1 MSDEKIEVAFTAQL
15 QDLLT
20 GLGKA
25 QSSVKEAT
33 EGMTGSVSDLAET
46 FEKMG
51 GAAVA
56 LAGVGLAFEAL
67 KIGVDYVK
75 EAAEQTRELAESFKN
90 LGYETGASL
99 QDLNAY
105 TMAMEMSGGKVGDL
119 EHLMV
124 GMQRGIKANS
134 AALVANGVAANEA
147 ALKGMTFEE
156 YLTKVS
162 HIADEMATPTDREQ
176 FLIQALGRSGATAG
190 QQIKELVEHMEAAHK
205 LSEQGG
211 IITDKGL
218 LQLEE
223 SKQATARLQIAQ
235 QQYAANVSTWATDI
249 GNWFTNAHAGWI
261 QQESDVAEVSRLLQT
276 GQLGNLKYGQSL
288 MDLIP
293 QMKAVREEWAKL
305 GSSDHDVGAGPKPGT
320 QADISDKEIEA
331 QKKAAAERQ
340 KAAEAAAKEEERIQ
354 EAADESLVREHGEM
368 IKYKA
373 NLDKQAAAEA
383 AALAKEG
390 MNQAER
396 DAKVLAENLKAQ
408 DKAILAVKEQHL
420 AEWKAKQDAANKAME
435 DANKRVIKEMT
446 QGWADG
452 LVMMANHQLTFSEGV
467 KGALV
472 QMGQVFEKTMADM
485 AVQWAENQA
494 KNLAISLETHMQK
507 NLLSAKTAAG
517 EAWESA
523 AAIPYVGWI
532 MAPAAAAAAFTGVM
546 AFAEGGWDRVPS
558 DQVAMIHKNEMVL
571 PASIAEPVRQMA
583 AAGGGG
589 GQTVHIH
596 AMDAP
601 SVQALFRRHQG
612 SLMSVIGEAM
622 RNGRTR

>member
-51 GAAVA
+51 GAAIA

-67 KIGVDYVK
+67 KEGVSYVK

-211 IITDKGL
+211 IITDKAL

-223 SKQATARLQIAQ
+223 SKAATARLEIAQ
-235 QQYAANVSTWATDI
+235 QQYAANVSSWATNI
-249 GNWFTNAHAGWI
+249 GNWFKNAHAGWLE
-261 QQESDVAEVSRLLQT
+261 QESDLAAVTHLMNT
-276 GQLGNLKYGQSL
+276 GQMQNLRYGQSL
-288 MDLIP
+288 VDLIP
-293 QMKAVREEWAKL
+293 QMKAMREEWAKL
-305 GSSDHDVGAGPKPGT
+305 GSSSNDVGAGPRPGELH
-320 QADISDKEIEA
+320 DKEKPKKEKSAKEVDPQIAWQLDIANDLEA
-331 QKKAAAERQ
+331 QKTLAQKTGDAERAANLKAYNAQMAAMAKGEAAMELDTAKDLEKGKENAEKQAMAIREQNLAEWQAKQ
-340 KAAEAAAKEEERIQ
+340 KAAFKEQERGYRDLLNGMTQNWDQAIHMMLHGQLTLSDGFRGAMKQMGDQLEQTLITMGLNWAKAMLLQ
-354 EAADESLVREHGEM
+354 AVMSKESHATQV
-368 IKYKA
+368 
-373 NLDKQAAAEA
+373 
-383 AALAKEG
+383 
-390 MNQAER
+390 MN
-396 DAKVLAENLKAQ
+396 DAK
-408 DKAILAVKEQHL
+408 
-420 AEWKAKQDAANKAME
+420 
-435 DANKRVIKEMT
+435 
-446 QGWADG
+446 
-452 LVMMANHQLTFSEGV
+452 
-467 KGALV
+467 
-472 QMGQVFEKTMADM
+472 
-485 AVQWAENQA
+485 
-494 KNLAISLETHMQK
+494 
-507 NLLSAKTAAG
+507 
-517 EAWESA
+517 SA
-523 AAIPYVGWI
+523 AAGAYNAVVGIPYVGPFL
-532 MAPAAAAAAFTGVM
+532 APAAAGVAFAGVM

-589 GQTVHIH
+589 GQQIH
-596 AMDAP
+596 FHGVTDA
-601 SVQALFRRHQG
+601 SWWRHNQDNI
-612 SLMSVIGEAM
+612 MKTIGEAA

>member
-1 MSDEKIEVAFTAQL
+1 VSDEKIEVAFTAQL

-33 EGMTGSVSDLAET
+33 EGMTGSISDLAET

-51 GAAVA
+51 GASIA

-67 KIGVDYVK
+67 KEGVDYVK

-134 AALVANGVAANEA
+134 EALVANGVAANEA

-211 IITDKGL
+211 IITDKAL
-218 LQLEE
+218 QQLEE
-223 SKQATARLQIAQ
+223 SKAATARLEIAQ
-235 QQYAANVSTWATDI
+235 QQYAANVSSWATNI
-249 GNWFTNAHAGWI
+249 GNWFKNAHAGWLE
-261 QQESDVAEVSRLLQT
+261 QESDLAAVTHLMNT
-276 GQLGNLKYGQSL
+276 GQMQNLKYGQSL
-288 MDLIP
+288 VDLIP
-293 QMKAVREEWAKL
+293 QMKAMREEWAKL
-305 GSSDHDVGAGPKPGT
+305 GSSSNDVGAGPKPGELH
-320 QADISDKEIEA
+320 DKEKPKKEKASGVDSQIALQLDIANDLEA
-331 QKKAAAERQ
+331 QKTLAQKAGDAERAANLKAYNAQMAAMAKGEAAMELDQARDLEKGKEIAEKQAMAIREQNLAEWNAKQ
-340 KAAEAAAKEEERIQ
+340 KQMAAQQEQGYKSLIDGMTKDWDQGIHMMLHGQLSLSDGFKGAMGQMGDVAEKTFINMGLNWAKAMLLQAVMSKESHATQTLVDAKEAAAG
-354 EAADESLVREHGEM
+354 A
-368 IKYKA
+368 YKA
-373 NLDKQAAAEA
+373 T
-383 AALAKEG
+383 
-390 MNQAER
+390 
-396 DAKVLAENLKAQ
+396 V
-408 DKAILAVKEQHL
+408 
-420 AEWKAKQDAANKAME
+420 
-435 DANKRVIKEMT
+435 
-446 QGWADG
+446 
-452 LVMMANHQLTFSEGV
+452 S
-467 KGALV
+467 
-472 QMGQVFEKTMADM
+472 
-485 AVQWAENQA
+485 
-494 KNLAISLETHMQK
+494 
-507 NLLSAKTAAG
+507 
-517 EAWESA
+517 
-523 AAIPYVGWI
+523 IPYVGPFL
-532 MAPAAAAAAFTGVM
+532 APAAAGVAYAGVM

-589 GQTVHIH
+589 GHPVIIQ

-601 SVQALFRRHQG
+601 SVLALFRRHQG
-612 SLMSVIGEAM
+612 SLVSVMGEAM
-622 RNGRTR
+622 RNGRNG

>member
-51 GAAVA
+51 GAAIA

-67 KIGVDYVK
+67 KEGVSYVK

-134 AALVANGVAANEA
+134 EALVANGVAANEA

-176 FLIQALGRSGATAG
+176 FLIQALGRSGAMAG
-190 QQIKELVEHMEAAHK
+190 QQIKEFVEHLEAAHK
-205 LSEQGG
+205 ISEQGG

-293 QMKAVREEWAKL
+293 QMKAMREEWAKL
-305 GSSDHDVGAGPKPGT
+305 GSSDHDVGAGPKPGERH
-320 QADISDKEIEA
+320 DKEKPKKDKAAAVDPQIALQLDIANDLEA
-331 QKKAAAERQ
+331 QKTLAQKTGDAERAANLKAYNAQMAAMAKGEAAMELDTAKDLEKGKENAEKAALALREQNLAEWQAKQ
-340 KAAEAAAKEEERIQ
+340 KAAFKEQERGYRDLLNGMTQDWDRGIQMMLHGQLTLSQGFKGAMMQMEDQVEKSCISMGMEWAK
-354 EAADESLVREHGEM
+354 LTLL
-368 IKYKA
+368 KA
-373 NLDKQAAAEA
+373 VMDKDSHAAET
-383 AALAKEG
+383 LTNAK
-390 MNQAER
+390 
-396 DAKVLAENLKAQ
+396 
-408 DKAILAVKEQHL
+408 
-420 AEWKAKQDAANKAME
+420 DAASGAY
-435 DANKRVIKEMT
+435 AAT
-446 QGWADG
+446 
-452 LVMMANHQLTFSEGV
+452 V
-467 KGALV
+467 K
-472 QMGQVFEKTMADM
+472 
-485 AVQWAENQA
+485 
-494 KNLAISLETHMQK
+494 
-507 NLLSAKTAAG
+507 
-517 EAWESA
+517 
-523 AAIPYVGWI
+523 IPYVGPFL
-532 MAPAAAAAAFTGVM
+532 APAAAGVAYAGVM
-546 AFAEGGWDRVPS
+546 AFAEQGWDRVPS

>member
-67 KIGVDYVK
+67 KIGVDYAK

-134 AALVANGVAANEA
+134 EALVANGVAANEA
-147 ALKGMTFEE
+147 ALKGMTFEQ
-156 YLTKVS
+156 YLTRVS
-162 HIADEMATPTDREQ
+162 KIADDMATPTDREQ

-190 QQIKELVEHMEAAHK
+190 LQIKEFVEHLEKAHE
-205 LSEQGG
+205 LSEKGG
-211 IITDKGL
+211 IISPKSL
-218 LQLEE
+218 EQLEE
-223 SKQATARLQIAQ
+223 SKQATARLDMAQ
-235 QQYAANVSTWATDI
+235 QKYAASVSSWSTEI
-249 GNWFTNAHAGWI
+249 GNWFKNTHAAWL
-261 QQESDVAEVSRLLQT
+261 EHDSDLTETKRLMDA
-276 GQLGNLKYGQSL
+276 GQIATTRYGQSL
-288 MDLIP
+288 KDLIP
-293 QMKAVREEWAKL
+293 EMERIHGMWKDMDR
-305 GSSDHDVGAGPKPGT
+305 GSSDVGVHNGPKPGT
-320 QADISDKEIEA
+320 GTDKGKPDKPKATTDPKAAFQLDWANDLEA
-331 QKKAAAERQ
+331 QKTLAQKTGDAERAANLKAWNAQMAAMAKGEAAMELDTAKDLEKGKENAEKAALAIREQNLAEWQAKQ
-340 KAAEAAAKEEERIQ
+340 KAAFKEQERGYRDLLNGMTQNWDQAIHMMLHGQLTLSDGFKGAMKQMEDQVEKSCISMGMEWAK
-354 EAADESLVREHGEM
+354 LTLL
-368 IKYKA
+368 KA
-373 NLDKQAAAEA
+373 VMDKDSHAAET
-383 AALAKEG
+383 LTNAK
-390 MNQAER
+390 
-396 DAKVLAENLKAQ
+396 
-408 DKAILAVKEQHL
+408 
-420 AEWKAKQDAANKAME
+420 DAASGAY
-435 DANKRVIKEMT
+435 AAT
-446 QGWADG
+446 
-452 LVMMANHQLTFSEGV
+452 V
-467 KGALV
+467 K
-472 QMGQVFEKTMADM
+472 
-485 AVQWAENQA
+485 
-494 KNLAISLETHMQK
+494 
-507 NLLSAKTAAG
+507 
-517 EAWESA
+517 
-523 AAIPYVGWI
+523 IPYVGPFL
-532 MAPAAAAAAFTGVM
+532 APAAAGVAYAGVM
-546 AFAEGGWDRVPS
+546 AFAEQGWDRVPS

-622 RNGRTR
+622 RNGRQR

>member
-51 GAAVA
+51 GAAIA

-67 KIGVDYVK
+67 KEGVSYVK

-105 TMAMEMSGGKVGDL
+105 TAAMEMSGGKVGDL

-134 AALVANGVAANEA
+134 EALVANGVAANEA

-176 FLIQALGRSGATAG
+176 FLLQALGRSGATAG

-211 IITDKGL
+211 IITDKS
-218 LQLEE
+218 LQQFEE
-223 SKQATARLQIAQ
+223 SKAATARLELAQ
-235 QQYAANVSTWATDI
+235 QKYAASVSSWATEI
-249 GNWFTNAHAGWI
+249 GNWFKGVHAGWLE
-261 QQESDVAEVSRLLQT
+261 QESDLAAVNHLIQT
-276 GQLGNLKYGQSL
+276 GQLHNIQYGQS
-288 MDLIP
+288 MADLIP
-293 QMKAVREEWAKL
+293 EMKAMREEWSKL
-305 GSSDHDVGAGPKPGT
+305 GSSGNDVGAGPKPGERHDQEKPKKEK
-320 QADISDKEIEA
+320 QAREQDPTIAYQIDLARDMEEEKTRA
-331 QKKAAAERQ
+331 QKEAEKIREADLKAYNAQLAAQAKGAAAVEMNI
-340 KAAEAAAKEEERIQ
+340 AKELEE
-354 EAADESLVREHGEM
+354 EKTTAE
-368 IKYKA
+368 
-373 NLDKQAAAEA
+373 KQAQ
-383 AALAKEG
+383 ALREKNLNEW
-390 MNQAER
+390 
-396 DAKVLAENLKAQ
+396 NLKQ
-408 DKAILAVKEQHL
+408 
-420 AEWKAKQDAANKAME
+420 KQMLQLQENSYRDFLNS
-435 DANKRVIKEMT
+435 MT
-446 QGWADG
+446 QGWA
-452 LVMMANHQLTFSEGV
+452 QGV
-467 KGALV
+467 QAMLHGQMTLSQGFKGALK
-472 QMGQVFEKTMADM
+472 QMESQTEMSLLNMGMNWLKAAALQALIGKESHATQVMTD
-485 AVQWAENQA
+485 A
-494 KNLAISLETHMQK
+494 KGA
-507 NLLSAKTAAG
+507 AAG
-517 EAWESA
+517 AYNA
-523 AAIPYVGWI
+523 VVGIPYVGPFL
-532 MAPAAAAAAFTGVM
+532 APVAAGVAFAGVM

-571 PASIAEPVRQMA
+571 PAHIAEPVRQMA

-589 GQTVHIH
+589 GLHVHVH
-596 AMDAP
+596 ALDAK
-601 SVQALFRRHQG
+601 SFHGYLNQNQGALAQVLG
-612 SLMSVIGEAM
+612 DIA
-622 RNGRTR
+622 RNGRRS